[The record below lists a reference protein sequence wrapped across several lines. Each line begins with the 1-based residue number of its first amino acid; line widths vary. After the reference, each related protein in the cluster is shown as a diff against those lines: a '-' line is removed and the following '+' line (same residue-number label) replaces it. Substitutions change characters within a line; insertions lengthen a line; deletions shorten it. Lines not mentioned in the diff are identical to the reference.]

1 MVKDCIT
8 CVSQL
13 RTSAQS
19 WRHSRAKPTG
29 RSAPGLDMTAGVFPG
44 RAAQRCPDRADRDA
58 WRAAGPVIRGSE
70 NKLKACSRTLS
81 ATNGRDN
88 PLT

>member
-29 RSAPGLDMTAGVFPG
+29 RSAPGGTGLPVCFLAEQPSGVLIELIETRGEP
-44 RAAQRCPDRADRDA
+44 PDQ
-58 WRAAGPVIRGSE
+58 
-70 NKLKACSRTLS
+70 
-81 ATNGRDN
+81 
-88 PLT
+88 